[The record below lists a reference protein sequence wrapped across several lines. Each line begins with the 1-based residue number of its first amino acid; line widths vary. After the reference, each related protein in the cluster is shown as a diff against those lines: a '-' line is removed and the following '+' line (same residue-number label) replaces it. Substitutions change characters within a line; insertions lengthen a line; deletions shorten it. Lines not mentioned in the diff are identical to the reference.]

1 MAIRSLKI
9 GENDNVKGHPFA
21 PVQLIEYGDYECPY
35 SRKGYRFSQML
46 LRKQK
51 GHIYFAFRNF
61 PLRDIHPHAQLAAEA
76 AMAAQ
81 KQDQFWMMHDLL
93 YENWN
98 NLNKQTI
105 VELADQINLDIV
117 QFQEDINQHTF
128 REAIAREL
136 KEGINYGV
144 DGTPTFFING
154 NKYTRQL
161 NYKEMQKNILNIL

>member
-1 MAIRSLKI
+1 MITLKGI
-9 GENDNVKGHPFA
+9 PLRRFNLLSTVITNVPTVVRDTGFPKCCFA
-21 PVQLIEYGDYECPY
+21 
-35 SRKGYRFSQML
+35 
-46 LRKQK
+46 KQK

-61 PLRDIHPHAQLAAEA
+61 PLRNIHPHAQLAAEA

-154 NKYTRQL
+154 NKYTGQL